1 MATEQAA
8 STEQGAHL
16 ERYVDQMRAAWAD
29 GQDPTLPER
38 GRQLLET
45 LLRETPA
52 DEAWMAAL
60 LSERPPAR
68 QLHRDAE
75 HGFLQMGHF
84 HMPGHGGTPHDH
96 GPGWVL
102 YGVYRGEIEIT
113 TYRRMDDGATPGQAK
128 LEVKDVVRVT
138 PGTVRPY
145 LPGEIHSTRAIDPQG
160 SVVMRFLST
169 DLDRV
174 ERYRYNLE
182 TGAVSRV

>member
-8 STEQGAHL
+8 STDQGAHL
-16 ERYVDQMRAAWAD
+16 ARYVAQMRVAWAEGPD
-29 GQDPTLPER
+29 ATLPER

-52 DEAWMAAL
+52 DEAWVAGL
-60 LSERPPAR
+60 LGEQPPAR
-68 QLHRDAE
+68 ELHRDAA

-84 HMPGHGGTPHDH
+84 HLPGHGGMPHDH

-102 YGVYRGEIEIT
+102 YGVYAGEIEIT
-113 TYRRMDDGATPGQAK
+113 TYRRVDDGAAPGQAT
-128 LEVKDVVRVT
+128 LAVNEAVRVT

-145 LPGEIHSTRAIDPQG
+145 LPGEIHATRAIAPEG

-169 DLDRV
+169 DLDQV
-174 ERYRYNLE
+174 ERHRYNLE
-182 TGAVSRV
+182 TGAMSRV